1 MSTKTELVQ
10 ELLCRAEES
19 GHGMSVS
26 RARRLVARAL
36 NEPDPL
42 AYVLTYWDPVGEAAV
57 RRC

>member
-1 MSTKTELVQ
+1 MTKQQLVQ
-10 ELLCRAEES
+10 ELIGAAHENGQCL
-19 GHGMSVS
+19 SVS

-57 RRC
+57 HRC